1 MNESAVDVLLQVENL
16 RTYFHTS
23 YGVVRAVDGVDISV
37 PHRKAVGIVGES
49 GCGKSATAL
58 SILRLIP
65 DPPGRIEEGHVMYKG
80 NNLLK
85 LDEKEMR
92 RVRGGE
98 ISIVFQDPLTFL
110 NPVYKVGFQIGEN
123 IQEHNPEIKKAN
135 ITTEVVDILRKVGI
149 PSPSDVVDYYPHQ
162 LSGGMRQR
170 VLIAMALACN
180 PSLVIMDEPTT
191 ALDVTIQRQ
200 ILELIKGI
208 MSSLNMSLLLITHDL
223 GIIAEICDM
232 VYVMYAGKIVEH
244 ADVFTIFERPAH
256 PYTVGLLESALS
268 IDEFKKELTT
278 LKGSVPDL
286 IDPPLGC
293 KFHPRCEKAKDV
305 CRKEEP
311 PLIEKE
317 PGHEVHC
324 WFGD

>member
-1 MNESAVDVLLQVENL
+1 MNESAADVLLQVENL

-80 NNLLK
+80 NDLLK
-85 LDEKEMR
+85 LDEQEMR
-92 RVRGGE
+92 KVRGGE

-208 MSSLNMSLLLITHDL
+208 MSSMDMSLLLITHDL

-256 PYTVGLLESALS
+256 PYTIGLLESTLS

-286 IDPPLGC
+286 IDPPPGC
-293 KFHPRCEKAKDV
+293 KFHPRCEKAKDI

-311 PLIEKE
+311 PLLEIE
-317 PGHEVHC
+317 PGHEVRC
-324 WFGD
+324 WFGE